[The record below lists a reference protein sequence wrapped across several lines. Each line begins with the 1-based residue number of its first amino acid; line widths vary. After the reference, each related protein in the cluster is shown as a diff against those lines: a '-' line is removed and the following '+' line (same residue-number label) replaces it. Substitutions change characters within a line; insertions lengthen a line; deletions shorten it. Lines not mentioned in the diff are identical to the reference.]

1 MAGMRTPTYPPQNRP
16 MAAGGSGH
24 EELKVS
30 AVTRYDCM
38 CVLMCMCMCAHASAH
53 AHHVCSVHMHAA
65 CTLYACALQVVL
77 WHTRERRKLSRDES
91 PSKAELCRF
100 LQAHARYTLTQ
111 AHHGQAKRVHTTRP
125 AQAHMQTRCNA
136 SPCTCVH
143 LHVHLRV
150 TSVQANPWVAVYN
163 MFYPAPDKPA
173 TVPSAAVVATP
184 LSASSAAAAVA
195 GGPA

>member
-1 MAGMRTPTYPPQNRP
+1 MIA
-16 MAAGGSGH
+16 
-24 EELKVS
+24 
-30 AVTRYDCM
+30 C
-38 CVLMCMCMCAHASAH
+38 
-53 AHHVCSVHMHAA
+53 VCSCACACVHMHLHMRIMYVQCT
-65 CTLYACALQVVL
+65 CTLHVHCMHVHRPHLQVVL

-111 AHHGQAKRVHTTRP
+111 AHHGHAKRVHTTRP